1 MKKLLFVFLLAVLFV
16 MLPCSTQ
23 GRDLGDEA
31 TGSGQPA
38 GGDEPGYQLKYY
50 IVVTANRTDTP
61 QQELGSAITV
71 ITESQL
77 EKMQKT
83 TVLDALR
90 TVPALDVV
98 QAGGAGGQASVF
110 IRGAKSEHTLVL
122 LDGVEINDPSTPGR
136 SADLAN
142 LATADVERIEV
153 IRGPQSVLHGSD
165 AMGGVINII
174 SKTGKGKVGGFFRGG
189 YGSFNSFA
197 ESAGLNGGNRWA
209 NFSLGVSRSD
219 TDGISAAG
227 EGRGVLEKDG
237 YGDTTITGKLGVNP
251 AKNVHAD
258 FILRTIDSRTD
269 LDNAGGAAGD
279 DPNNTAAAK
288 QVFSRVQARVSLFNG
303 RWEQKIGF
311 SLSRQ
316 ERHYKNDTDAAH
328 PLDSDRSTYSG
339 QIIRC
344 DWQHDLR
351 FLKANMLTVGME
363 SEQEKGE
370 SEYDS
375 ESAWGPYSSRFPQKS
390 ALTTAAYIQDHVR
403 LTNDWFATLGARLDS
418 HDRFGTKATYRLA
431 STYRVRKSGTRIKA
445 SFGTGFKTPS
455 LYQLY
460 SLYGD
465 KDLMP
470 ETSTG
475 WDLGIE
481 QSWRSDRITLGVT
494 YFGNEFKQLIDYD
507 SAIWKYMNVGAAKTS
522 GVELSASVQA
532 IAALTLQADY
542 THTAAQDE
550 ATGEYLLRRARH
562 KLNLAA
568 NWRLGKNG
576 NANLGL
582 NYVGSRYDTDYST
595 WPASRVKLDGYV
607 LINLALAYDL
617 SDRMRMFAGVK
628 NLGNAKYEEILGY
641 GAPGINAALGIKY
654 SF

>member
-1 MKKLLFVFLLAVLFV
+1 MKKILFVFLLAVLFV
-16 MLPCSTQ
+16 IFPYSTPA
-23 GRDLGDEA
+23 RDLGDEA
-31 TGSGQPA
+31 TDSGQAA
-38 GGDEPGYQLKYY
+38 GGDESAYQLKYY

-77 EKMQKT
+77 EKMQET

-98 QAGGAGGQASVF
+98 QVGGDGGQASVF

-122 LDGVEINDPSTPGR
+122 LDGVEMNDPSTPGR
-136 SADLAN
+136 SVDLAN

-153 IRGPQSVLHGSD
+153 IRGPQSVLYGSD

-174 SKTGKGKVGGFFRGG
+174 SKTGRGKLGGFFRGG

-209 NFSLGVSRSD
+209 DFSLGVSRSD
-219 TDGISAAG
+219 TDGISAA
-227 EGRGVLEKDG
+227 RGDKGNLERDG
-237 YGDTTITGKLGVNP
+237 YRDTTISGKLGINP
-251 AKNVHAD
+251 TKNVHAD

-269 LDNAGGAAGD
+269 LDNAGGAEGD

-288 QVFSRVQARVSLFNG
+288 QIYSRVQARISLFNG

-328 PLDSDRSTYSG
+328 PVDSDRSTYNG
-339 QIIRC
+339 QILRF

-351 FLKANMLTVGME
+351 FLKANMLTMGIE

-370 SEYDS
+370 SEYYS
-375 ESAWGPYSSRFPQKS
+375 ESAWGPYASLFPQKS
-390 ALTTAAYIQDHVR
+390 ALTTAGYIQDHIR

-431 STYRVRKSGTRIKA
+431 STYLVRKTGTRIKA

-465 KDLMP
+465 KDLKP

-481 QSWRSDRITLGVT
+481 QSWWSDRISLGVT

-507 SAIWKYMNVGAAKTS
+507 SAIWKYMNVGEAKTS
-522 GVELSASVQA
+522 GVELFASVQPLG
-532 IAALTLQADY
+532 ALTLQAGY
-542 THTAAQDE
+542 TYTATQDV
-550 ATGEYLLRRARH
+550 ATGKDLLRRAKH
-562 KLNLAA
+562 KLYFVA
-568 NWRLGKNG
+568 NCGLGKKG
-576 NANLGL
+576 NANLEV

-595 WPASRVKLDGYV
+595 WPASRVKLEGYV
-607 LINLALAYDL
+607 LINLALGYDL
-617 SDRMRMFAGVK
+617 SGRMRIFAGVK

-641 GAPGINAALGIKY
+641 GTAGISASTGIKY